1 MTTRSRTIW
10 TFVITSA
17 ALFMASLDNL
27 VVTTALPS
35 IRAHLHASLAGL
47 QWTVNAYTLTFAVL
61 LLTGATLGE
70 RYGRRRMFV
79 AGLGLFTAGSAAA
92 ALAPSIGLLIAARA
106 VQGVGAAVLIPLTL
120 TLLSAAVAP
129 ERRGVALG
137 AWGAVGG
144 LAIAIGPLVGGAV
157 VQGASWQWIFWLNVP
172 IGLAVLPFAWTRLTE
187 SYGPATR
194 LDLPGLALA
203 SLGLFGIVLG
213 VVRGN
218 DHGWTSLTV
227 LPPMVLGGLLVAAF
241 VAWELRAREPMLPLH
256 MFRSRGFTVT
266 NVASLLMFLGM
277 FGSIFLLAQF
287 LQVVQ
292 HYSPLQ
298 AGLRTL
304 PWTGMPVLV
313 APVAGALSDRIG
325 GRPLLVAGLALQAI
339 GLGWL
344 SAVTSPT
351 VAYPTLVP
359 AFIVAGVGMS
369 LFFAPVANVVLSSV
383 RRDQEG
389 IASGAN
395 NAIRELGGVFGIAI
409 LGAVFSAHGG
419 YASGQAFVSGLSSAI
434 WVGAAAVAVAAG
446 VALLLP
452 RFRAA
457 SATPAA
463 ARPAAA
469 EPADAGP
476 ADAERMLVG

>member
-1 MTTRSRTIW
+1 MTARHRTAW
-10 TFVITSA
+10 TFAVTSA

-35 IRAHLHASLAGL
+35 IREQLHASLEGL

-70 RYGRRRMFV
+70 RYGRRRLFTI
-79 AGLGLFTAGSAAA
+79 GLGLFTAGSAAA
-92 ALAPSIGLLIAARA
+92 AMAPGIGALVAARA
-106 VQGVGAAVLIPLTL
+106 VQGVGAAIVIPLTL
-120 TLLSAAVAP
+120 TLLSAAVSP
-129 ERRGVALG
+129 RRRGLALG

-157 VQGASWQWIFWLNVP
+157 VEGASWQWIFWLNVP
-172 IGLAVLPFAWTRLTE
+172 IGIALLPVARLRLTE
-187 SYGPATR
+187 SRGPSTS
-194 LDLPGLALA
+194 LDLPGLVLA
-203 SLGLFGIVLG
+203 SVGLLGIVLG

-227 LPPMVLGGLLVAAF
+227 LPPLVIG
-241 VAWELRAREPMLPLH
+241 WELRARQPMLPMHL
-256 MFRSRGFTVT
+256 FRSRGFAVT
-266 NVASLLMFLGM
+266 NAASLLMFFGM

-292 HYSPLQ
+292 HYSPLE

-304 PWTGMPVLV
+304 PWTAMPVFI

-325 GRPLLVAGLALQAI
+325 GRPLLVTGLALQAI

-344 SAVTSPT
+344 AMVTSPS
-351 VAYPTLVP
+351 VSYLTLVP
-359 AFIVAGVGMS
+359 AFIVSGVGMS

-395 NAIRELGGVFGIAI
+395 NAIRELGGVFGIAV
-409 LGAVFSAHGG
+409 LGAVFSARGG
-419 YASGQAFVSGLSSAI
+419 YASGTAFVSGLAPAV
-434 WVGAAAVAVAAG
+434 WVGAAAVAAAAAA
-446 VALLLP
+446 ALLLP
-452 RFRAA
+452 RLRKTEA
-457 SATPAA
+457 SPAVEEV
-463 ARPAAA
+463 PV
-469 EPADAGP
+469 
-476 ADAERMLVG
+476 LVR